1 MTESNKEK
9 VILLVLHNGSKVEG
23 ILIKIDK
30 ENLKMILE
38 RGKIIKENCS
48 DEAFDKIEIS
58 KKDIK
63 EIRVL
68 EEKEIKKEQPKLK
81 PQETE
86 KVQIAKPQVVT
97 TSSVNNDSTFNS
109 IPLSIQQQYAHDSS
123 KYEKGDFFDGLTISN
138 NRDNY
143 KDIRTYNEKNKE
155 TFNLDDNYVHHSSYR
170 KRRGGHGGGNNG
182 GHHQGGG
189 YHQNGRGNGY
199 RGRGGYNQTSRG
211 GRGSNRGGNYN
222 NNYNSQGGYLQSN
235 HYGVKN
241 ENSSTYPNEVSYGY
255 NN

>member
-1 MTESNKEK
+1 MTESNKERI
-9 VILLVLHNGSKVEG
+9 ILLVLHNGTRVEG
-23 ILIKIDK
+23 VLIKIDK

-38 RGKIIKENCS
+38 KGKVIKEGS
-48 DEAFDKIEIS
+48 ADEPFDKIEIS

-68 EEKEIKKEQPKLK
+68 EEKEIKKEQPKPEEPEKEVIVK
-81 PQETE
+81 PQQGTT
-86 KVQIAKPQVVT
+86 VT
-97 TSSVNNDSTFNS
+97 VNNDSAFNS
-109 IPLSIQQQYAHDSS
+109 IPLNIQQQYAHDSR

-155 TFNLDDNYVHHSSYR
+155 TFSLEDNYVHHSNYR
-170 KRRGGHGGGNNG
+170 KRRGGHGGVNS
-182 GHHQGGG
+182 GHHQGGYG
-189 YHQNGRGNGY
+189 GNNHRG
-199 RGRGGYNQTSRG
+199 GRGGGYPQHQRG
-211 GRGSNRGGNYN
+211 GRGSYRG
-222 NNYNSQGGYLQSN
+222 NNYNSNYNSQSHGSYTQSN

-241 ENSSTYPNEVSYGY
+241 ESSSSYSNEVSYGY

>member
-1 MTESNKEK
+1 MAESIKERI
-9 VILLVLHNGSKVEG
+9 ILLVLHNGTKVEG

-38 RGKIIKENCS
+38 KGKVIKENTP
-48 DEAFDKIEIS
+48 DETFDKIEIS

-68 EEKEIKKEQPKLK
+68 EEKEIKKELPK
-81 PQETE
+81 PQEPE
-86 KVQIAKPQVVT
+86 KESIAKPQEMT
-97 TSSVNNDSTFNS
+97 NKDSAFNS
-109 IPLSIQQQYAHDSS
+109 IPLNIQQQYAHDSR

-138 NRDNY
+138 NKDNY

-170 KRRGGHGGGNNG
+170 KRRGGHNGGNG
-182 GHHQGGG
+182 GSHNQSGYGGSH
-189 YHQNGRGNGY
+189 YRG
-199 RGRGGYNQTSRG
+199 GRGGYNQHQRG
-211 GRGSNRGGNYN
+211 GRGSYRGGNYN
-222 NNYNSQGGYLQSN
+222 NNYNSQGSYPQSN

-241 ENSSTYPNEVSYGY
+241 ENSSTYSNEVSYGY